1 MNLKDKIIVITG
13 SSQGFGQ
20 ALAKLF
26 ISEGAKVIIS
36 SHDKN
41 NLKTAAKD
49 LSADYFLTDV
59 TSPKDMKKLGEY
71 VFKKYG
77 VIDLWVNN
85 AGMQIAPSLV
95 ENIDIKKLRH
105 LFEVNFFGYFYGCQT
120 ALVYMKKQG
129 KGVIININSTAG
141 LEGKPEIAAYASS
154 KFAIKGL
161 TEAMRQE
168 IQNSNIQIFGVF
180 PGGMKT
186 DIYKEKYPSDLDQ
199 YMEVESVAK
208 KVIDNLKS
216 NNPEIDLII
225 KRPIK

>member
-41 NLKTAAKD
+41 NLKSAAKD
-49 LSADYFLTDV
+49 LLADYFLTDV

-77 VIDLWVNN
+77 VIDFWVNN
-85 AGMQIAPSLV
+85 AGMQIVPSLV
-95 ENIDIKKLRH
+95 ENIDIKKLRY

-120 ALVYMKKQG
+120 ALAYMKKQG

-141 LEGKPEIAAYASS
+141 LEGKPEIAAYSSS

-161 TEAMRQE
+161 TESIRRE
-168 IQNSNIQIFGVF
+168 IQNSNIQILGVF